1 MIIETDNLKY
11 DEQAV
16 FLLRS
21 LYSKY
26 GYKQYKMRKFEEY
39 DLYVRNKD
47 FLISDSVITF
57 TDTNGKLMALKPDVT
72 LSIVK
77 NTKDSDGSVQKVY
90 YDENVYRVSK
100 GTHSYK
106 EIKQAGLEC
115 IGDVDTYCVCEVL
128 SLAVKSLMTISES
141 CVVDVSDLAILF
153 ALYDYIG
160 LSYETRKRMTSLISD
175 KNTHEMKRLC
185 EDMSV
190 SAEST
195 ALLEELISYNGTPD
209 EILPR
214 LEAMAERI
222 GAQAEFSEF
231 ESVVSS
237 LDEELQSKLR
247 IDFSVVSDINYYN
260 GIVFKGFID
269 KIPDSVLSGG
279 RYDSLMQSMS
289 RKSKAI
295 GFAVYID
302 MLERFNIKEREFDY
316 AAVLLYSEND
326 SISTVKNAA
335 QRLINEYGCVFTA
348 KKLPEKA
355 TYGKLFELQNG
366 EVILIENN
374 AYCCSPKGQ
383 ARRKGLFHV

>member
-160 LSYETRKRMTSLISD
+160 LSYETRTRMTSLISD

-185 EDMSV
+185 ENMSV
-190 SAEST
+190 SEEST

-214 LEAMAERI
+214 LKAMAERI

-302 MLERFNIKEREFDY
+302 MLERFNIKESEFDY

-374 AYCCSPKGQ
+374 A
-383 ARRKGLFHV
+383 

>member
-160 LSYETRKRMTSLISD
+160 LSYEARKRMTSLISD

-214 LEAMAERI
+214 LKAMAERI

-326 SISTVKNAA
+326 GISTVKNVA

-355 TYGKLFELQNG
+355 TYGKLFELRNG

-374 AYCCSPKGQ
+374 A
-383 ARRKGLFHV
+383 

>member
-160 LSYETRKRMTSLISD
+160 LSYETRTRMTSLISD

-185 EDMSV
+185 ENMSV
-190 SAEST
+190 SEEST

-214 LEAMAERI
+214 LKAMAERI

-302 MLERFNIKEREFDY
+302 MLERFNIKERDFDY

-326 SISTVKNAA
+326 SISIVKNAA

-374 AYCCSPKGQ
+374 A
-383 ARRKGLFHV
+383 

>member
-160 LSYETRKRMTSLISD
+160 LSYEARKRMTSLISD

-214 LEAMAERI
+214 LKAMTEQI
-222 GAQAEFSEF
+222 GAQVEFSEF

-302 MLERFNIKEREFDY
+302 MLERFNVKEREFDY

-374 AYCCSPKGQ
+374 A
-383 ARRKGLFHV
+383 

>member
-160 LSYETRKRMTSLISD
+160 LSYEARKRMTSLISD

-214 LEAMAERI
+214 LKAMTEQI

-237 LDEELQSKLR
+237 LDEDLQSKLR

-326 SISTVKNAA
+326 GISTVKNAA

-374 AYCCSPKGQ
+374 A
-383 ARRKGLFHV
+383 

>member
-57 TDTNGKLMALKPDVT
+57 NDTNGKLMALKPDVT

-214 LEAMAERI
+214 LKAMAERI

-237 LDEELQSKLR
+237 LDGELQSKLR

-260 GIVFKGFID
+260 GIVFKGYID

-302 MLERFNIKEREFDY
+302 MLERFNIKERAFDY

-355 TYGKLFELQNG
+355 TYSKLFELQNG

-374 AYCCSPKGQ
+374 A
-383 ARRKGLFHV
+383 

>member
-57 TDTNGKLMALKPDVT
+57 IDTNGKLMALKPDVT

-160 LSYETRKRMTSLISD
+160 LSYEMRKRMTSLISD

-190 SAEST
+190 SEEST

-214 LEAMAERI
+214 LKAMAERI

-374 AYCCSPKGQ
+374 A
-383 ARRKGLFHV
+383 

>member
-128 SLAVKSLMTISES
+128 SLAVKSLMTISEN

-160 LSYETRKRMTSLISD
+160 LSYEARKRMTSLISD

-214 LEAMAERI
+214 LKAMAERI

-237 LDEELQSKLR
+237 LDKELQSKLR

-302 MLERFNIKEREFDY
+302 MLERFNVKEREFDY

-326 SISTVKNAA
+326 SISTVKDAA

-374 AYCCSPKGQ
+374 A
-383 ARRKGLFHV
+383 

>member
-128 SLAVKSLMTISES
+128 SLAVKSLMTISKN

-214 LEAMAERI
+214 LKAMAERI

-316 AAVLLYSEND
+316 AAVLLYSENN

-335 QRLINEYGCVFTA
+335 QRLIKEYGCVLTA

-374 AYCCSPKGQ
+374 A
-383 ARRKGLFHV
+383 

>member
-115 IGDVDTYCVCEVL
+115 IGDVDTYCECEVL

-160 LSYETRKRMTSLISD
+160 LSYEARKIMTSLISD

-374 AYCCSPKGQ
+374 A
-383 ARRKGLFHV
+383 

>member
-100 GTHSYK
+100 GTRSYK

-160 LSYETRKRMTSLISD
+160 LSYEARKRMTSLISD

-209 EILPR
+209 KILPK
-214 LEAMAERI
+214 LKAMTERI

-302 MLERFNIKEREFDY
+302 MLERFNVKEREFDY

-326 SISTVKNAA
+326 GISTVKNAA
-335 QRLINEYGCVFTA
+335 QKLINEYGCVFTA

-374 AYCCSPKGQ
+374 A
-383 ARRKGLFHV
+383 

>member
-128 SLAVKSLMTISES
+128 SLAVKSLMTISKN

-160 LSYETRKRMTSLISD
+160 LSYEARKRMTSLISD

-214 LEAMAERI
+214 LKAMTEQI

-237 LDEELQSKLR
+237 LDKELQSKLR

-302 MLERFNIKEREFDY
+302 MLERFNVKEREFDY

-326 SISTVKNAA
+326 GISTVKNAT
-335 QRLINEYGCVFTA
+335 QKLINEYGCVFTA

-355 TYGKLFELQNG
+355 TYGKLFELRNG

-374 AYCCSPKGQ
+374 A
-383 ARRKGLFHV
+383 

>member
-128 SLAVKSLMTISES
+128 SLAVKSLMTISEN

-160 LSYETRKRMTSLISD
+160 LSYEARKRMTSLISD

-209 EILPR
+209 EILPK
-214 LEAMAERI
+214 LKAMTEQI

-302 MLERFNIKEREFDY
+302 MLERFNIKERKFDY

-326 SISTVKNAA
+326 GISTVKNAA
-335 QRLINEYGCVFTA
+335 QKLINEYGCVFTA

-355 TYGKLFELQNG
+355 TYGKLFELRNG

-374 AYCCSPKGQ
+374 A
-383 ARRKGLFHV
+383 

>member
-214 LEAMAERI
+214 LKAMAERI

-355 TYGKLFELQNG
+355 TYSKLFELQNG

-374 AYCCSPKGQ
+374 A
-383 ARRKGLFHV
+383 

>member
-1 MIIETDNLKY
+1 MIIDTDNLKY
-11 DEQAV
+11 DERAV

-39 DLYVRNKD
+39 DLYVQNKD

-77 NTKDSDGSVQKVY
+77 NTKDSEGSVQKVY

-115 IGDVDTYCVCEVL
+115 IGDIDPYCVCEVL
-128 SLAVKSLMTISES
+128 SLAVKSLMTISEN

-153 ALYDYIG
+153 AVYDYMG
-160 LSYETRKRMTSLISD
+160 LSYEARKKMTSLISD
-175 KNTHEMKRLC
+175 KNTHEMMRLC
-185 EDMSV
+185 ADMSV
-190 SAEST
+190 SDENT

-209 EILPR
+209 EVLPR
-214 LEAMAERI
+214 LKIMAGKT

-231 ESVVSS
+231 ESIISS
-237 LDEELQSKLR
+237 LDKELQSKLR

-302 MLERFNIKEREFDY
+302 MLERFNEKEREFDY
-316 AAVLLYSEND
+316 DAVLLYSEKD
-326 SISTVKNAA
+326 GIAAVKKAA
-335 QRLINEYGCVFTA
+335 QSLRNEYGCVFTA
-348 KKLPEKA
+348 KKFPEKA

-366 EVILIENN
+366 EVNLIENN
-374 AYCCSPKGQ
+374 A
-383 ARRKGLFHV
+383 

>member
-77 NTKDSDGSVQKVY
+77 NTKDSDSSVQKVY

-160 LSYETRKRMTSLISD
+160 LSYETRTRMTSLISD

-190 SAEST
+190 SEEST

-214 LEAMAERI
+214 LKAMAERI

-374 AYCCSPKGQ
+374 A
-383 ARRKGLFHV
+383 

>member
-128 SLAVKSLMTISES
+128 SLAVKSLMTISEN

-160 LSYETRKRMTSLISD
+160 LSYEARKRMTSLISD

-214 LEAMAERI
+214 LKAMAEQI

-302 MLERFNIKEREFDY
+302 MLERFNVKEREFDY

-326 SISTVKNAA
+326 SISTVKDAA

-348 KKLPEKA
+348 KKIPEKA

-374 AYCCSPKGQ
+374 A
-383 ARRKGLFHV
+383 

>member
-214 LEAMAERI
+214 LKAMAERI

-335 QRLINEYGCVFTA
+335 QKLINEYGCVFTA

-374 AYCCSPKGQ
+374 A
-383 ARRKGLFHV
+383 

>member
-115 IGDVDTYCVCEVL
+115 IGDVDAYCVCEVL

-214 LEAMAERI
+214 LKAMAERI

-237 LDEELQSKLR
+237 LDEELQNKLR

-374 AYCCSPKGQ
+374 A
-383 ARRKGLFHV
+383 

>member
-185 EDMSV
+185 EVMSV

-214 LEAMAERI
+214 LKAMAERI
-222 GAQAEFSEF
+222 GAQAEFLEF
-231 ESVVSS
+231 ESVVSA

-302 MLERFNIKEREFDY
+302 MLERFYIKEREFDY

-374 AYCCSPKGQ
+374 A
-383 ARRKGLFHV
+383 

>member
-115 IGDVDTYCVCEVL
+115 IGDVDAYCVCEVL
-128 SLAVKSLMTISES
+128 SLAVKSLMTISKN

-185 EDMSV
+185 EDISV

-214 LEAMAERI
+214 LKAMAERI

-237 LDEELQSKLR
+237 LDKELQSKLR

-326 SISTVKNAA
+326 SISTVKNAS

-348 KKLPEKA
+348 KKLPEKS

-374 AYCCSPKGQ
+374 A
-383 ARRKGLFHV
+383 

>member
-153 ALYDYIG
+153 ALYNYIG
-160 LSYETRKRMTSLISD
+160 LSYEARKRMTSLISD

-335 QRLINEYGCVFTA
+335 QKLINEYGCVFTA

-374 AYCCSPKGQ
+374 A
-383 ARRKGLFHV
+383 

>member
-214 LEAMAERI
+214 LKAMAERI

-316 AAVLLYSEND
+316 AAVLLYSKND

-374 AYCCSPKGQ
+374 A
-383 ARRKGLFHV
+383 

>member
-153 ALYDYIG
+153 ALYDYID

-214 LEAMAERI
+214 LKAMAERI

-374 AYCCSPKGQ
+374 A
-383 ARRKGLFHV
+383 

>member
-160 LSYETRKRMTSLISD
+160 LSYETRTRMTSLISD

-214 LEAMAERI
+214 LKAMAERI

-348 KKLPEKA
+348 KQLPEKA

-374 AYCCSPKGQ
+374 A
-383 ARRKGLFHV
+383 

>member
-214 LEAMAERI
+214 LKAMAERI
-222 GAQAEFSEF
+222 GAQAEFLEF
-231 ESVVSS
+231 ESVVSA

-355 TYGKLFELQNG
+355 TYGKLFKLQNG

-374 AYCCSPKGQ
+374 A
-383 ARRKGLFHV
+383 

>member
-77 NTKDSDGSVQKVY
+77 NTKDSDASVQKVY

-160 LSYETRKRMTSLISD
+160 LSYEARKRMTSLISD

-209 EILPR
+209 EILPK
-214 LEAMAERI
+214 LKAMTERI

-302 MLERFNIKEREFDY
+302 MLERFNVKEREFDY

-326 SISTVKNAA
+326 GISTVKSAA
-335 QRLINEYGCVFTA
+335 QKLINEYGCVFTA

-355 TYGKLFELQNG
+355 TYGKLFELRNG

-374 AYCCSPKGQ
+374 A
-383 ARRKGLFHV
+383 

>member
-128 SLAVKSLMTISES
+128 SLAVKSLMTISEN

-160 LSYETRKRMTSLISD
+160 LSYETRTRMTSLISD

-185 EDMSV
+185 ENMSV

-209 EILPR
+209 KILPR
-214 LEAMAERI
+214 LKAMAERI

-279 RYDSLMQSMS
+279 RYDSLMHSMS

-374 AYCCSPKGQ
+374 A
-383 ARRKGLFHV
+383 

>member
-57 TDTNGKLMALKPDVT
+57 NDTNGKLMALKPDVT

-214 LEAMAERI
+214 LKARAERI

-237 LDEELQSKLR
+237 LDGELQSKLR

-302 MLERFNIKEREFDY
+302 MLERFNIKERAFDY

-355 TYGKLFELQNG
+355 TYSKLFELQNG

-374 AYCCSPKGQ
+374 A
-383 ARRKGLFHV
+383 

>member
-1 MIIETDNLKY
+1 MIIDTDNLKY
-11 DEQAV
+11 DERAV

-39 DLYVRNKD
+39 DLYVQNKD

-77 NTKDSDGSVQKVY
+77 NTKDTEGSVQKVY

-115 IGDVDTYCVCEVL
+115 IGDIDPYCVCEVL
-128 SLAVKSLMTISES
+128 SLAVKSLMTISEN

-153 ALYDYIG
+153 AVYDYMG
-160 LSYETRKRMTSLISD
+160 LSYEARRKMTALISD

-185 EDMSV
+185 GDMSV
-190 SAEST
+190 STENT

-209 EILPR
+209 EVLPR
-214 LEAMAERI
+214 LKIMADKT

-231 ESVVSS
+231 KSIISS
-237 LDEELQSKLR
+237 LDTELQSKLR

-302 MLERFNIKEREFDY
+302 MLERFNEKEREFDY
-316 AAVLLYSEND
+316 DAVLLYSEKD
-326 SISTVKNAA
+326 SIAAVKKAA
-335 QRLINEYGCVFTA
+335 QSLRNEYGCVFTA
-348 KKLPEKA
+348 KNLPEKA
-355 TYGKLFELQNG
+355 TYGKLFGLRNG
-366 EVILIENN
+366 EVNLIENN
-374 AYCCSPKGQ
+374 A
-383 ARRKGLFHV
+383 

>member
-39 DLYVRNKD
+39 DLYVHNKD

-214 LEAMAERI
+214 LKAMAERI

-302 MLERFNIKEREFDY
+302 MLERFNIKERKFDY

-374 AYCCSPKGQ
+374 A
-383 ARRKGLFHV
+383 

>member
-128 SLAVKSLMTISES
+128 SLAVKSLMTISEN

-160 LSYETRKRMTSLISD
+160 LSYETRTRMTSLISD

-190 SAEST
+190 SEEST

-214 LEAMAERI
+214 LKAMAERI

-302 MLERFNIKEREFDY
+302 MLERFNINEREFDY

-374 AYCCSPKGQ
+374 A
-383 ARRKGLFHV
+383 

>member
-100 GTHSYK
+100 STHSYK

-160 LSYETRKRMTSLISD
+160 LSYEARKIMTSLISD

-214 LEAMAERI
+214 LKAMAELI

-302 MLERFNIKEREFDY
+302 MLERFNIKERKFDY

-374 AYCCSPKGQ
+374 A
-383 ARRKGLFHV
+383 

>member
-128 SLAVKSLMTISES
+128 SLAVKSLMTISEN

-160 LSYETRKRMTSLISD
+160 LSYEARKRMTSLISD

-209 EILPR
+209 EILPK
-214 LEAMAERI
+214 LKAMTEQI

-302 MLERFNIKEREFDY
+302 MLERFNVKEREFDY
-316 AAVLLYSEND
+316 AAVLLYSGND

-335 QRLINEYGCVFTA
+335 QKLINEYGCVFTA

-355 TYGKLFELQNG
+355 TYGKLFELRNG

-374 AYCCSPKGQ
+374 A
-383 ARRKGLFHV
+383 

>member
-39 DLYVRNKD
+39 DLYVHNKD

-214 LEAMAERI
+214 LKAMAERI

-335 QRLINEYGCVFTA
+335 ERLINEYGCVFTA

-374 AYCCSPKGQ
+374 A
-383 ARRKGLFHV
+383 

>member
-1 MIIETDNLKY
+1 MIIETDNLKFN
-11 DEQAV
+11 EQAV

-77 NTKDSDGSVQKVY
+77 NTKDSDGFVQKVY

-115 IGDVDTYCVCEVL
+115 IGNVDTYCVCEVL

-160 LSYETRKRMTSLISD
+160 LSYEARKRMTSLISD

-185 EDMSV
+185 EAMSV

-214 LEAMAERI
+214 LKAMAERI

-237 LDEELQSKLR
+237 LDKELQSKLR

-279 RYDSLMQSMS
+279 RYDSLMQSLS

-326 SISTVKNAA
+326 SISTVKDAA

-348 KKLPEKA
+348 KKLPEKV

-374 AYCCSPKGQ
+374 A
-383 ARRKGLFHV
+383 

>member
-1 MIIETDNLKY
+1 MIIDTDNLKY
-11 DEQAV
+11 DERAV

-39 DLYVRNKD
+39 DLYVQNKD

-77 NTKDSDGSVQKVY
+77 NTKDTEGSVQKVY

-115 IGDVDTYCVCEVL
+115 IGDIDPYCVCEVL
-128 SLAVKSLMTISES
+128 SLAVKSLMTISEN

-153 ALYDYIG
+153 AVYDYMG
-160 LSYETRKRMTSLISD
+160 LSYEARRKMTALISD

-185 EDMSV
+185 GDMSV
-190 SAEST
+190 SAENT

-209 EILPR
+209 EVLPR
-214 LEAMAERI
+214 LKIMADKT

-231 ESVVSS
+231 ESIISS
-237 LDEELQSKLR
+237 LDTELQSKLR

-302 MLERFNIKEREFDY
+302 MLERFNEKEREFDY
-316 AAVLLYSEND
+316 DAVLLYSEKD
-326 SISTVKNAA
+326 GIAAVKKAA
-335 QRLINEYGCVFTA
+335 QSLRSEYGCVFTA

-355 TYGKLFELQNG
+355 SYGKLFGLQNG
-366 EVILIENN
+366 EVNLIENN
-374 AYCCSPKGQ
+374 A
-383 ARRKGLFHV
+383 